1 MTADDAMAAPVGP
14 RAKPHV
20 VVIGAG
26 AAGLLAAASA
36 ARHGAEVTV
45 IERNREP
52 GRKLLLSGK
61 GRCNV
66 TYEGDTAA
74 LVDGF
79 PGNGRFL
86 FGALSR
92 FGAAQLRAHLSSLGV
107 ETKVERGNRVFPVS
121 DDAAS
126 VRDALYHDAM
136 AAGCRFRFEQRVTG
150 LQLRPVDIVGDSS
163 GPAVNGVV
171 VTAGGVAETIP
182 ADAVIVTTGGASYP
196 GTGSTGDGYAL
207 ARQAGHLVTPLFP
220 SLVPLE
226 TREPWPAQISG
237 LSLRNIR
244 LRAFDAADAELANEF
259 GELLF
264 THYGV
269 SGPTVLRASRAVSGC
284 LARGGGPAR
293 LQIDLKPALDVP
305 VLDDRL
311 RRDFEMFANREFRN
325 SLGRLL
331 PVNLAAQLVVLS
343 GIDPAKRCRD
353 LTRQERAAF
362 GALLK
367 AVPLTVKGTRGFR
380 EAIVT
385 AGGVDVREVSPRTMQ
400 STIANG
406 LYFAGEVLDVDG
418 YTGGY
423 NLQAAF
429 ATGRLAGESAAQGA
443 GNRE

>member
-1 MTADDAMAAPVGP
+1 MMTGEPMPASSSRPPKP
-14 RAKPHV
+14 RV

-26 AAGLLAAASA
+26 AAGLLAAAAA
-36 ARHGAEVTV
+36 ARHGADVTV
-45 IERNREP
+45 VERNREP

-86 FGALSR
+86 FGAFSR
-92 FGAAQLRAHLSSLGV
+92 FGSAHLREHLRALGV

-126 VRDALYHDAM
+126 VRDALYRDAM
-136 AAGCRFRFEQRVTG
+136 DAGCRFRFEQRVTG
-150 LQLRPVDIVGDSS
+150 LQLQRGAGPRGQTGPVVT
-163 GPAVNGVV
+163 GVV
-171 VTAGGVAETIP
+171 VTAGGVGETIP
-182 ADAVIVTTGGASYP
+182 ADAVIVTTGGTSYP
-196 GTGSTGDGYAL
+196 GTGSTGDGHAL
-207 ARQAGHLVTPLFP
+207 ARQVGHVVTPLYP

-226 TREPWPAQISG
+226 THEQWPAQISG

-244 LRAFDAADAELANEF
+244 LRAFDAAGAEIANEF

-264 THYGV
+264 THFGV

-284 LARGGGPAR
+284 LARGDGPAR
-293 LQIDLKPALDVP
+293 LEIDLKPALDFP

-331 PVNLAAQLVVLS
+331 PASLATQVVVLS
-343 GIDPAKRCRD
+343 SIEPAKRCRD
-353 LTRQERAAF
+353 LTRQERASF
-362 GALLK
+362 CALLK
-367 AVPLTVKGTRGFR
+367 ALPLTVKGTRGFR

-400 STIANG
+400 STIAGG

-429 ATGRLAGESAAQGA
+429 ATGRLAGESAALGA
-443 GNRE
+443 GNRD